1 MATTVRTLQNFIG
14 GAWAES
20 TGENVRQIVSPVT
33 GETLAEVPDASAD
46 DIASAARAAREAQP
60 KWAALSAWDRAAVCH
75 AIADLIDER
84 REDMA
89 RELTLEQGKPYTAE
103 ALGDIE
109 ETAENFRIAAEDAK
123 RMESAIIPSQD
134 VNKRIL
140 TFRKP
145 NGVYA
150 AITPWNFPTLIPVEL
165 IAPGIAAG
173 NTIVM
178 KPSEWTPIAMAT
190 FMQAMADAGL
200 PEGVVNVVYGGGEV
214 GERLITDENVDCIGF
229 VGSHTTAEKIVRA
242 IGLKRSLIEA
252 SGNGPVI
259 VCDDADLE
267 AAAKGAVFGGF
278 FCAGQVCCATER
290 VLVDRNVHD
299 DFLAA
304 VMKEAEA
311 WKLGD
316 PYDDETLVG
325 PMNNEPTAQKMDRH
339 LEDALEKGATI
350 VAGGGRDS
358 DRPTNLYYQPT
369 VVDGVGVDTL
379 INHDETFGPIVPVI
393 TVSGDDEAL
402 AVANDSHLGPAGRR
416 LHEEPQAGL
425 PLPRQPAGRQRR
437 RERLDRLLGG
447 ARAVRRR
454 LRDSQRLGPDRRALH
469 DARHDRPEDGRARR
483 RRPGLRYAA
492 LLALAVLDAAGTVL
506 APTCR
511 QLGEWTSTGRRRRRR
526 AGRVRAAS
534 ANPADWHYMRAR
546 AVRRAPQAGLRKPK
560 ITRSG
565 SRRGRAWLETRSAG
579 DG

>member
-1 MATTVRTLQNFIG
+1 VATTVRTLQNFIG
-14 GAWAES
+14 GEWAES

-33 GETLAEVPDASAD
+33 GETLAEVPDAAQE

-75 AIADLIDER
+75 AIADLIDGR

-109 ETAENFRIAAEDAK
+109 ETADNFRIAAEDVK
-123 RMESAIIPSQD
+123 RMESPIIPSQD

-242 IGLKRSLIEA
+242 AGLKRSLIEA

-278 FCAGQVCCATER
+278 FCSGQVCCATER

-304 VMKEAEA
+304 VLKEAEA

-316 PYDDETLVG
+316 PYDDDTLVG

-350 VAGGGRDS
+350 VSGGARDG

-379 INHDETFGPIVPVI
+379 INRDETFGPIVPVI

-402 AVANDSHLGPAGRR
+402 AVANDSHLGLQAAVYTKSLKRAFRYLDNLQVGNVVVNDSTDYWEA
-416 LHEEPQAGL
+416 HEPF
-425 PLPRQPAGRQRR
+425 
-437 RERLDRLLGG
+437 GG
-447 ARAVRRR
+447 ASGTR
-454 LRDSQRLGPDRRALH
+454 SGW
-469 DARHDRPEDGRARR
+469 GRI
-483 RRPGLRYAA
+483 GGRYTM
-492 LLALAVLDAAGTVL
+492 LDMTDLKTAVLDVG
-506 APTCR
+506 
-511 QLGEWTSTGRRRRRR
+511 
-526 AGRVRAAS
+526 
-534 ANPADWHYMRAR
+534 
-546 AVRRAPQAGLRKPK
+546 GL
-560 ITRSG
+560 
-565 SRRGRAWLETRSAG
+565 
-579 DG
+579 D